1 MDRIHRRSTDPSHSV
16 SLLTR
21 IRGLNAQISVLDQ
34 QIDQTTVEAS
44 MLAHI
49 DDDAQRDAVVS
60 ERYEDRVAAKMTR
73 SDVTRIET
81 HLANLERDRSKLAHK
96 RDKLIRKLAAT

>member
-1 MDRIHRRSTDPSHSV
+1 V

-34 QIDQTTVEAS
+34 QIDQTIVEVS

-73 SDVTRIET
+73 SDVIRIET
-81 HLANLERDRSKLAHK
+81 HLASLERDRSKLVHK

>member
-1 MDRIHRRSTDPSHSV
+1 MR
-16 SLLTR
+16 LLDR
-21 IRGLNAQISVLDQ
+21 IRGVNALISVLDQ
-34 QIDQTTVEAS
+34 QINQTTVEVS

-60 ERYEDRVAAKMTR
+60 EGYEDRVAAKTTR
-73 SDVTRIET
+73 SDVIRIET
-81 HLANLERDRSKLAHK
+81 HLASLKRDRSKLVRK